1 MSDVQIVTGV
11 IRSVAGSLAVVRPN
25 GTGDDQAPW
34 PDVQDCRILSL
45 TGSNNTATLT
55 MNAMA
60 GDECILLFAGED
72 KTSPFCIPCA
82 VSAPGVVSLRHGD
95 AHVTVNRSTV
105 LVSTG
110 AASVTV
116 GKTSIAVSAN
126 RIDLNG
132 NVTVMGDLSVVGSM
146 LNNGKNIGAG
156 HKHSNGTAQDGNT
169 GAVL

>member
-1 MSDVQIVTGV
+1 MRIVTGV
-11 IRSVAGSLAVVRPN
+11 IRSIAGALAVVRPN

-34 PDVQDCRILSL
+34 PDVQDCRVLSL
-45 TGSNNTATLT
+45 TGSNNTASLS

-82 VSAPGVVSLRHGD
+82 VSAPGTVALRHGD

-110 AASVTV
+110 ASSVSV
-116 GKTSIAVSAN
+116 GKTSVAVSAN

-132 NVTVMGDLSVVGSM
+132 SVTVMGDLSVAGSM
-146 LNNGKNIGAG
+146 LNGGKNIGAS

-169 GAVL
+169 GVVL